1 MSGYQAGISRKRI
14 YRLKN
19 GGDLII
25 SLGDNLLLDLCSGL
39 GRSRHHGLKG
49 NRCERVG
56 GREGVQ
62 DGLSLRNGVNGC
74 SKNERDVFLT

>member
-1 MSGYQAGISRKRI
+1 MVWKQREWISIKRDLEERI

-19 GGDLII
+19 GGDLIL
-25 SLGDNLLLDLCSGL
+25 SLGDNLLLNLCSRL
-39 GRSRHHGLKG
+39 GRSRQLGLKG

-62 DGLSLRNGVNGC
+62 EGLGLKDGVNGR
-74 SKNERDVFLT
+74 SKK

>member
-1 MSGYQAGISRKRI
+1 MSGYQSRGTSKKRI

-19 GGDLII
+19 GGDLIL
-25 SLGDNLLLDLCSGL
+25 SLGDNLLLNLCSRL
-39 GRSRHHGLKG
+39 GRSRQLGLKG

-62 DGLSLRNGVNGC
+62 EGLGLKDGVNGR
-74 SKNERDVFLT
+74 SKK